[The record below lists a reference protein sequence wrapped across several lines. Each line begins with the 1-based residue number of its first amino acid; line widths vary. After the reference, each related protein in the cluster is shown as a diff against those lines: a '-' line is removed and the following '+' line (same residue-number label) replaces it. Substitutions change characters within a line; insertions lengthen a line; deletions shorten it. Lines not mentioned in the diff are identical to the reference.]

1 MTGEYVQKEESVK
14 MAWTVSSAFQSQLD
28 SQVPNDIVREFT
40 FSTSDSTNKVLDFG
54 SISRQGDKVIAG
66 DMSIRLSNADQF
78 WNNVQTDKSHF
89 LRPGTMDIGFTI
101 NNSNETL
108 RVFTGDLTKI
118 RNSSSTKV
126 NVTFRDKTNTLL
138 KRSVG
143 NASSAVAF
151 TGSNWNPADMFFTVA
166 TSWGRL
172 SDIQSTSNP
181 DIDWD
186 SFSDWKNNLTVSGF
200 TIQGN
205 FKGDQVPN
213 IFQEIAEITNS
224 VIIAEGDGKIY
235 TYKFLPSL
243 VSNVVSYNGANILS
257 EIERQMDIKTL
268 INDVKVFHGY
278 DPNNDTWTG
287 FTSKV
292 FTSSVNT
299 FGTYEE
305 SVDGMTVWHAT
316 ANSAL
321 RFLERRFTISKE
333 PLETIR
339 FRSSLIG
346 MINQIGDSIT
356 VTDSLL
362 AYSQDPFKISD
373 LDIDLNKGTVLI
385 NAIEDYDAKNWFFL
399 DHATFGLLDKTN
411 NPLF

>member
-1 MTGEYVQKEESVK
+1 
-14 MAWTVSSAFQSQLD
+14 MAWTVSSGFQSQLD
-28 SQVPNDIVREFT
+28 AQVPDAIIRKFT
-40 FSTSDSTNKVLDFG
+40 FSTSDSTDKVLDFG
-54 SISRQGDKVIAG
+54 SISRRGDKVIAG

-78 WNNVQTDKSHF
+78 WNNVQADKTHF
-89 LRPGTMDIGFTI
+89 LRSATMDIGFTI

-118 RNSSSTKV
+118 RNASRAKV
-126 NVTFRDKTNTLL
+126 NVSFRDKMNTLT

-151 TGSNWNPADMFFTVA
+151 TGSDWNPADMFFTIA

-172 SDIQSTSNP
+172 SGIQSTSNP

-186 SFSDWKNNLTVSGF
+186 TFSTWKTNLTLSGF
-200 TIQGN
+200 AIQGN
-205 FKGDQVPN
+205 FEGDQVPN
-213 IFQEIAEITNS
+213 IFQKIAEITNS

-235 TYKFLPSL
+235 TYKFQPSL
-243 VSNVVSYNGANILS
+243 ATNVVSYDGTNILK

-268 INDVKVFHGY
+268 VNDVKVFHGY
-278 DPNNDTWTG
+278 NPDSDTWTG
-287 FTSKV
+287 FASKV

-305 SVDGMTVWHAT
+305 SVDGTLVWHAT

-321 RFLERRFTISKE
+321 RFLERRYTLSKE
-333 PLETIR
+333 PLESIR
-339 FRSSLIG
+339 FKSSLKG
-346 MINQIGDSIT
+346 MVNQIGDSIT

-362 AYSQDPFKISD
+362 AYSQDPFKITD
-373 LDIDLNKGTVLI
+373 LDINLNKGIVSI
-385 NAIEDYDAKNWFFL
+385 DAIEDYDAKNWFFL
-399 DHATFGLLDKTN
+399 DHATLGLLDKTN

>member
-1 MTGEYVQKEESVK
+1 MS
-14 MAWTVSSAFQSQLD
+14 WNVSSAFESQLD
-28 SQVPNDIVREFT
+28 SQVPAPIIRKFT

-54 SISRQGDKVIAG
+54 SISRRGDKVIAG

-78 WNNVQTDKSHF
+78 WNNIQTDKSHF
-89 LRPGTMDIGFTI
+89 LRSGTMDIGFTI

-118 RNSSSTKV
+118 RNATKTKV
-126 NVTFRDKTNTLL
+126 NVTFRDKTNTLT

-151 TGSNWNPADMFFTVA
+151 TGSVWNPADMFFTIA

-186 SFSDWKNNLTVSGF
+186 AFSTWKTNLTQSGF
-200 TIQGN
+200 AIQGN
-205 FKGDQVPN
+205 FEGDQVPE
-213 IFQEIAEITNS
+213 IFQDIADITNS

-243 VSNVVSYNGANILS
+243 ATTGVVSYDGTTILK
-257 EIERQMDIKTL
+257 EIERQMDIKTMV
-268 INDVKVFHGY
+268 NDVKVFHGY
-278 DPNNDTWTG
+278 NPNSDTWTG
-287 FTSKV
+287 FVSKV

-305 SVDGMTVWHAT
+305 AVDGTTVWHAN

-321 RFLERRFTISKE
+321 RFLERRFTLSKE

-339 FRSSLIG
+339 FRTSLKG
-346 MINQIGDSIT
+346 MLNQIGDSIT

-362 AYSQDPFKISD
+362 VYSQDPFKVVD
-373 LDIDLNKGTVLI
+373 LDLDLNKGTVQI

-399 DHATFGLLDKTN
+399 DHATLGLLDKTN
-411 NPLF
+411 NSLF